1 MPQVAAD
8 ADKVRQVLVNLV
20 ENAIK
25 YSPDGGRVE
34 VGIEERDGFLRFHV
48 RDEGLGIAPEDQEQI
63 FEKFYRADPQ
73 MTRGVGGTGLG
84 LYICRELIDRM
95 GGRIWA
101 EPNGSK
107 GSMFVFELPT
117 AEVMA
122 HGQRGGP
129 RLQLGNDIRGRPGF
143 DVVGSPAELQAE
155 VPGRPPKTTGTQRK
169 CEEHKRTRSRCLTR
183 SEARRSELGPWL
195 G

>member
-1 MPQVAAD
+1 M
-8 ADKVRQVLVNLV
+8 LVNLV

-34 VGIEERDGFLRFHV
+34 VGIEEPDGFLRFHV
-48 RDEGLGIAPEDQEQI
+48 RDEGLGIAPDDQERI

-95 GGRIWA
+95 GGRIWV
-101 EPNGSK
+101 EPNGGK

-122 HGQRGGP
+122 HGQPRLR
-129 RLQLGNDIRGRPGF
+129 RLQLGMTYGGDQVSTWSVLRQSCKPRSPVGLVKQPG
-143 DVVGSPAELQAE
+143 Q
-155 VPGRPPKTTGTQRK
+155 TQVR
-169 CEEHKRTRSRCLTR
+169 RTIAHSL
-183 SEARRSELGPWL
+183 SLPNP
-195 G
+195 

>member
-1 MPQVAAD
+1 
-8 ADKVRQVLVNLV
+8 
-20 ENAIK
+20 
-25 YSPDGGRVE
+25 
-34 VGIEERDGFLRFHV
+34 
-48 RDEGLGIAPEDQEQI
+48 
-63 FEKFYRADPQ
+63 

-122 HGQRGGP
+122 HGQRGGA
-129 RLQLGNDIRGRPGF
+129 RLQLG
-143 DVVGSPAELQAE
+143 
-155 VPGRPPKTTGTQRK
+155 
-169 CEEHKRTRSRCLTR
+169 H
-183 SEARRSELGPWL
+183 
-195 G
+195 

>member
-1 MPQVAAD
+1 M
-8 ADKVRQVLVNLV
+8 LVNLV

-129 RLQLGNDIRGRPGF
+129 AATI
-143 DVVGSPAELQAE
+143 GSVTYGGDLVSTWSVLRQSC
-155 VPGRPPKTTGTQRK
+155 K
-169 CEEHKRTRSRCLTR
+169 
-183 SEARRSELGPWL
+183 RRSPVGLLKQPGHNASAKNTNAL
-195 G
+195 ALAA